1 VTPTEAESIE
11 IDQPTV
17 VAAAAPARNVDKVA
31 LGILGAL
38 SFCHLLNDLI
48 ASVVPAIYPIFRDT
62 FRLDYG
68 QIGLITL
75 TYQCTASVFQPLVG
89 LYTDHRPKPFSLPV
103 GMGFTFVGI
112 ILLARAGSFE
122 ALLIAAAL
130 VGIGSAVFHPEASRV
145 ARMASGGQHGL
156 AQSLFQV
163 GGNFGSSL
171 GPLLAAFMIVPHGQG
186 SIEWLTIAALLAIV
200 LLTRIG
206 LWYRQHRAATQ
217 KRVSRHATPNTA
229 SFSRGKIAFSLF
241 VLLALI
247 FSKFFYTAGLQNYYT
262 FYLIENFGVSIQ
274 SAQFYLFS
282 FLASVAVG
290 TAMGGP
296 LGDRF
301 GRKFVLWFSILGA
314 LPFTLALPYANL
326 FWTGVLAV
334 LIGLITA
341 SAFATILVYAQE
353 LIPGRIGLISG
364 LFFGLAFGMAGIGAA
379 ALGHLADLTSIG
391 EVYRICSFL
400 PLIGLLT
407 FFLPDIETV
416 HSHRKRQ
423 RAKA

>member
-1 VTPTEAESIE
+1 MTPSEAESIE
-11 IDQPTV
+11 INEPTV
-17 VAAAAPARNVDKVA
+17 VVTAAPARGVDNVA
-31 LGILGAL
+31 FAILGAL

-48 ASVVPAIYPIFRDT
+48 ASIVPAIYPVFRNT
-62 FRLDYG
+62 FRLDYA

-75 TYQCTASVFQPLVG
+75 TYQCTASIFQPLVG
-89 LYTDHRPKPFSLPV
+89 LYTDHRPKPYSLAA
-103 GMGFTFVGI
+103 GMGFTLVGLM
-112 ILLARAGSFE
+112 LLAHAASFE

-130 VGIGSAVFHPEASRV
+130 VGLGSAVFHPEASRI
-145 ARMASGGQHGL
+145 ARMASGGRHGL

-171 GPLLAAFMIVPHGQG
+171 GPLLAAFIIVPLGQG
-186 SIEWLTIAALLAIV
+186 SIAWFTLAALLAIV
-200 LLTRIG
+200 LLARIG
-206 LWYRQHRAATQ
+206 AWYKAHRAATQ
-217 KRVSRHATPNTA
+217 NRVARHAPAVTA
-229 SFSRGKIAFSLF
+229 PLSQAKIALSLF

-247 FSKFFYTAGLQNYYT
+247 FSKFFYTAGLTNYYT
-262 FYLIENFGVSIQ
+262 FYLIDRFGLSIRD
-274 SAQFYLFS
+274 AQFYLFA

-290 TAMGGP
+290 TVVGGP
-296 LGDRF
+296 LGDRM

-334 LIGLITA
+334 VIGVVTA

-353 LIPGRIGLISG
+353 LIPGRVGLISG

-391 EVYRICSFL
+391 YVYRVCSFL

-407 FFLPDIETV
+407 FFLPDLESV
-416 HSHRKRQ
+416 HSLRKR
-423 RAKA
+423 A

>member
-1 VTPTEAESIE
+1 MTQSEAQSLEIAEPTL
-11 IDQPTV
+11 
-17 VAAAAPARNVDKVA
+17 VAARPPNLIGKVS

-48 ASVVPAIYPIFRDT
+48 ASIVPAIYPVFRDT
-62 FRLDYG
+62 FHLDYG

-75 TYQCTASVFQPLVG
+75 TYQCTASVFQPIVG
-89 LYTDHRPKPFSLPV
+89 HYTDSHPKPFSLPA
-103 GMGFTFVGI
+103 GMGFTFIGI
-112 ILLARAGSFE
+112 ILLARAPSFE

-145 ARMASGGQHGL
+145 ARMASGGRHGL

-171 GPLLAAFMIVPHGQG
+171 GPLLAAFIIVPLGQG
-186 SIEWLTIAALLAIV
+186 SIEWFTLAALLAIV
-200 LLTRIG
+200 LLIRIG
-206 LWYRQHRAATQ
+206 FWYKQHRVVHL
-217 KRVSRHATPNTA
+217 KHVSRLATPNTTP
-229 SFSRGKIAFSLF
+229 FSRGTIALSLF

-262 FYLIENFGVSIQ
+262 FYLIDNFGLSIQ

-282 FLASVAVG
+282 FLASVAIG
-290 TAMGGP
+290 TVMGGP

-379 ALGHLADLTSIG
+379 ALGELADLTSIG
-391 EVYRICSFL
+391 EVYKICSFL

-407 FFLPDIETV
+407 FFLPDIESV
-416 HSHRKRQ
+416 HAQRKR
-423 RAKA
+423 AKG

>member
-1 VTPTEAESIE
+1 MTPAETAE
-11 IDQPTV
+11 IDTLEINEPTV
-17 VAAAAPARNVDKVA
+17 VVSAAPAHGVDNVA
-31 LGILGAL
+31 YAILGAL

-48 ASVVPAIYPIFRDT
+48 ASIVPAIYPVFRNT
-62 FRLDYG
+62 FQLDYA

-75 TYQCTASVFQPLVG
+75 TYQCTASIFQPLVG
-89 LYTDHRPKPFSLPV
+89 LYTDHHPKPYSLSA
-103 GMGFTFVGI
+103 GMGFTLVGLV
-112 ILLARAGSFE
+112 LLARASSFE
-122 ALLIAAAL
+122 ALLVAAAL
-130 VGIGSAVFHPEASRV
+130 VGLGSAVFHPEASRV

-171 GPLLAAFMIVPHGQG
+171 GPLLAAFIIVPLGQG
-186 SIEWLTIAALLAIV
+186 SIAWFTLAALLAIV
-200 LLTRIG
+200 LLARIG
-206 LWYRQHRAATQ
+206 GWYKAHRAATQ
-217 KRVSRHATPNTA
+217 KRVSRHASA
-229 SFSRGKIAFSLF
+229 AIAPLPRAKVAIALG

-247 FSKFFYTAGLQNYYT
+247 FSKFFYTAGLTNYYT
-262 FYLIENFGVSIQ
+262 FYLIDRFGLSIQ
-274 SAQFYLFS
+274 SAQIYLFS

-290 TAMGGP
+290 TVIGGP
-296 LGDRF
+296 IGDRM
-301 GRKFVLWFSILGA
+301 GRKFVMWFSILGA

-334 LIGLITA
+334 VIGVVTA

-379 ALGHLADLTSIG
+379 ALGWIADLTSIG
-391 EVYRICSFL
+391 YVYRLCSFL

-407 FFLPDIETV
+407 FFLPDLESV
-416 HSHRKRQ
+416 HSQRKR
-423 RAKA
+423 A